1 MVTKYKLG
9 LVVREIRIRY
19 GRFEALNLRI
29 LVLLGNC
36 SGARLG
42 YQDAR

>member
-9 LVVREIRIRY
+9 LVVREIGIRY

-29 LVLLGNC
+29 LVLLGNY

-42 YQDAR
+42 C